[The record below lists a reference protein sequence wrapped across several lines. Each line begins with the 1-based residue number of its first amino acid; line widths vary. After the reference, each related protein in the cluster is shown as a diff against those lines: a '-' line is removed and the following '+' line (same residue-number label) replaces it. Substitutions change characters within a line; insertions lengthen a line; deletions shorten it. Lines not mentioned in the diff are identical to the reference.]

1 MRYDVLL
8 GVPVR
13 GPLRG
18 LRERA
23 VDIMC
28 YKSLVSVIEQQVK
41 GICEVQMQRM
51 AGNVTSM

>member
-1 MRYDVLL
+1 MLL

>member
-1 MRYDVLL
+1 MLL

-28 YKSLVSVIEQQVK
+28 YKSLVSVIESQVK
-41 GICEVQMQRM
+41 GVCEVQMQRI
-51 AGNVTSM
+51 AGYVTSM